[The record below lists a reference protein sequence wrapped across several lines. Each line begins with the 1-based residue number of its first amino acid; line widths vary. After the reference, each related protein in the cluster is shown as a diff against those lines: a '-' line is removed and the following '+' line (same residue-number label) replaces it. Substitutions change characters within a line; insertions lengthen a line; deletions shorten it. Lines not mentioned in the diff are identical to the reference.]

1 MSHPSLPP
9 LLPRPLCRLIPK
21 LAPHVALASERG
33 SWRGLGRGPR
43 RGLKHLLWQGSEV
56 AEAARQERRRL
67 RAEYDDLRS
76 KVFAHNRKAFP
87 KEAFSLKKWLW
98 ACGLY
103 DSRVIQ
109 LNRHTGLGNTPT
121 WIPLVDMV
129 NCIESQDKTFIQYD
143 QSLKS
148 AVMYADR
155 PTAKGVQVF
164 ETYGNKSNYEYLMYN
179 GFVMRDNPND
189 CVYVSLPSARGSRQ
203 VCISAKQGLPRL
215 VHQWAQMTSGTVGS
229 KTKEARLKAKDALVQ
244 FLTQRLSLYST
255 TQEED
260 AAELQSHLPESK
272 VLAIEMRMHEK
283 DTLSRLLQALES
295 GAIDCCGM

>member
-1 MSHPSLPP
+1 
-9 LLPRPLCRLIPK
+9 
-21 LAPHVALASERG
+21 
-33 SWRGLGRGPR
+33 
-43 RGLKHLLWQGSEV
+43 
-56 AEAARQERRRL
+56 
-67 RAEYDDLRS
+67 
-76 KVFAHNRKAFP
+76 
-87 KEAFSLKKWLW
+87 
-98 ACGLY
+98 
-103 DSRVIQ
+103 
-109 LNRHTGLGNTPT
+109 
-121 WIPLVDMV
+121 
-129 NCIESQDKTFIQYD
+129 
-143 QSLKS
+143 
-148 AVMYADR
+148 
-155 PTAKGVQVF
+155 
-164 ETYGNKSNYEYLMYN
+164 
-179 GFVMRDNPND
+179 MRDNPND

-244 FLTQRLSLYST
+244 FLTQRLSLYPT